1 MANILQGDMAYEIPT
16 KPEYDPIIRKLK
28 TSDPANAETI
38 FNPLFG
44 QLINNNHAV
53 KLALD
58 ELIEALNT
66 ANVDYAGDNEALVI
80 SRGALK
86 RLEGIEYIK
95 ETQTLNITPDI
106 SGGIKNIGYD
116 SENELLSF
124 E

>member
-1 MANILQGDMAYEIPT
+1 MANILQGDMAYEIPQ
-16 KPEYDPIIRKLK
+16 KPEYDPIMRKLK

-44 QLINNNHAV
+44 QLVNNTHAV

-58 ELIEALNT
+58 ELIEALSI
-66 ANVDYAGDNEALVI
+66 ANVDYSGDIEGLIV

-86 RLEGIEYIK
+86 RLTGISYTK
-95 ETQTLNITPDI
+95 ETQTLNITPNI
-106 SGGIKNIGYD
+106 SGGVAGISYD
-116 SENELLSF
+116 SENGMLSF

>member
-1 MANILQGDMAYEIPT
+1 MANIPQGDTAYEIPQ

-38 FNPLFG
+38 FNPLFQ
-44 QLINNNHAV
+44 QLINNAQYV
-53 KLALD
+53 KVSMD
-58 ELIEALNT
+58 ELIAALNT

-86 RLEGIEYIK
+86 RLEGLSYAK
-95 ETQTLNITPDI
+95 ETQTLSVTPDT
-106 SGGIKNIGYD
+106 SGGVAGVSYE
-116 SENELLSF
+116 SENEILSF